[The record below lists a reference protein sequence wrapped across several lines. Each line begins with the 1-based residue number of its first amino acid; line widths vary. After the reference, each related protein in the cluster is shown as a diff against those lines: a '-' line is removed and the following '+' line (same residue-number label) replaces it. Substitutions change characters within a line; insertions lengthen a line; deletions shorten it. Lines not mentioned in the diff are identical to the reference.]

1 MNKRRRTS
9 SVASRGTEDD
19 PDEVQPEPTKRR
31 KKLDP
36 VSFSQVKI
44 STRIHLHNNYVKQV
58 LVEFHVYFHLLLA
71 FFTFPCFCKIQS

>member
-19 PDEVQPEPTKRR
+19 PDDVQPEPAKRR

-36 VSFSQVKI
+36 VSERLTS
-44 STRIHLHNNYVKQV
+44 
-58 LVEFHVYFHLLLA
+58 A
-71 FFTFPCFCKIQS
+71 